1 MDNLGPILPFLRPR
15 SAEISPFAWLLLL
28 LLVAAFIALIAYNL
42 LKWRRR
48 KQQLA
53 ESFLHL
59 AKEMRLDSHQAGF
72 LFQIAREKRMNN
84 PLLILTS
91 VYVFDRHLGELA
103 ERLANEN
110 SADPVLDTIA
120 QIRALLG
127 FDELPADQALRS
139 TRQIPTGQTLM
150 VWDDEDEAEEFSPWL
165 VVARDERAITVAP
178 LLRDGQ
184 REFVPLQ
191 PGALLAARFWREG
204 DTEYRFT
211 TEVLAF
217 SPQDRTALLR
227 HVDRIERL
235 QLRDF
240 FRLQTH
246 FPIFLFALPIDSEE
260 EESTPENLLVRQE
273 EDEEHP
279 PEPPP
284 PETETVLPIGE
295 PPAIPVPEDAPR
307 IAGQVTNL
315 SAGGL
320 FLMTGDEVPIGH
332 PLLIDPAFAGPFPLG
347 GLLCDVVH
355 ATEVQE
361 GQGLQL
367 SFVDLPSPRER
378 EIVRLIYQHQIQE
391 RLNSPAAGGR
401 PPG

>member
-1 MDNLGPILPFLRPR
+1 MDNLSPILPFLRPR
-15 SAEISPFAWLLLL
+15 SAEISLFAWLLLL

-48 KQQLA
+48 KQQIA
-53 ESFLHL
+53 KSFLHL
-59 AKEMRLDSHQAGF
+59 AKEMRLDSRQANF

-84 PLLILTS
+84 PLLLLTS

-103 ERLANEN
+103 ERLANDHPD
-110 SADPVLDTIA
+110 DPILDTIA
-120 QIRALLG
+120 QIRTLLG

-139 TRQIPTGQTLM
+139 TRQVPTGQTLM
-150 VWDDEDEAEEFSPWL
+150 VWDEGSEDEEFSPWL
-165 VVARDERAITVAP
+165 VVGRDERAITIAP

-184 REFVPLQ
+184 REFIPIQ

-204 DTEYRFT
+204 DTEYRFS

-217 SPQDRTALLR
+217 SPQERTALLR

-240 FRLQTH
+240 FRMQTH
-246 FPIFLFALPIDSEE
+246 FPIFLFALPINPEE
-260 EESTPENLLVRQE
+260 EETEPEDLLVHQE

-279 PEPPP
+279 PEP
-284 PETETVLPIGE
+284 ETVPPIGE
-295 PPAIPVPEDAPR
+295 PPAIPVPDDAPR

-332 PLLIDPAFAGPFPLG
+332 PLLIDPNFTDPFPLG
-347 GLLCDVVH
+347 GLLCNVVH
-355 ATEVQE
+355 ATEVPE

-367 SFVDLPSPRER
+367 SFVDLPSSRER

-391 RLNSPAAGGR
+391 RLNITTPREGSSG
-401 PPG
+401 